1 MLNPSIG
8 KLLNTYES
16 RYALVVAVSKRARE
30 IAEELSRED
39 AEKTTEK
46 PVTLALDEMAAGK
59 FTVEDIV

>member
-16 RYALVVAVSKRARE
+16 RYALVVAVSKRARQVADE
-30 IAEELSRED
+30 AQEAEVKS
-39 AEKTTEK
+39 TEK
-46 PVTLALDEMAAGK
+46 PVTVALDEMAAGQ